1 MIQKFLKTVLF
12 SSFVFAI
19 HPPLQAQS
27 IGDWEIF
34 SSYSTINSVSFDNVD
49 TYYVL
54 TKGGLFL
61 VEDDIIISR
70 FTTIDGMHRLDAI
83 ESIFDE
89 LNNRLII
96 AYTDGVIDI
105 FNVDN
110 QSFEKI
116 DDIARVNEF
125 TSKMINHFEFQNNE
139 LVVATDFGVVVFDR
153 NQLYV
158 TNSYLNIGEFP
169 RGSTVYDVT
178 FYDDSIFVATSQ
190 GIASALSSSNLVDAN
205 EWNTKKL
212 SESNNLKVTEVE
224 ESNTFLLAI
233 SDDSLYSWNNGAWKV
248 LDNQPLNNPSILESY
263 GDEILIG
270 NKNKIQSISENNEI
284 TDIFVS
290 DKENITTIKSINSD
304 LLIGTR
310 ENGLIELTS
319 SSQIF
324 KPSGPYLNFFSEI
337 EYKDGILLASSTSQF
352 PQSDPFNS
360 IRGYYIYNDGW
371 ENYNRN
377 TNTTLDEFSYAMAYT
392 IDITDDDYFIGSWGD
407 GIAIHSR
414 LNNEIRVFD
423 TTNSDFT
430 GISAN
435 SSYVVIS
442 GVDTDSFNNTWA
454 ISFLS
459 DLPLNVYS
467 KESDEWTHFSSLPI
481 NNDELYFRLFVDSK
495 NKLWIPLIDVSNNG
509 KGLLIIDTGQ
519 DVFDES
525 DDTYRKL
532 TLSVDEGNLPDNNVI
547 AIAEDKNGEIW
558 IGTERGLA
566 RFIFPDFIVSTN
578 NPSEYT
584 AQWLIN
590 ADTSATSRFLLR
602 DINVSSI
609 AVNSANQKWVGS
621 VNQGIWLLNEDG
633 SEIIARFTAEN
644 SPLISNNIE
653 DITIDNERGVV
664 YISTDLGLISLVETA
679 KKPVNTLRDLKVY
692 PNPFVYSKHD
702 EVIIDDLSDQT
713 TIKIV
718 GADGSVFNS
727 FQTKGGRH
735 SWDGLDEYGKELSSG
750 VYFVVAIAD
759 NGSEKGIGKIVI
771 IR

>member
-1 MIQKFLKTVLF
+1 MIQKFLKAVLF

-19 HPPLQAQS
+19 HPPLHAQS
-27 IGDWEIF
+27 IGDWEIY

-54 TKGGLFL
+54 TKGGLFV

-83 ESIFDE
+83 ESIYDE

-96 AYTDGVIDI
+96 AYTDGIIDI
-105 FNVDN
+105 FNVEN

-558 IGTERGLA
+558 IGTERGIA

>member
-1 MIQKFLKTVLF
+1 MIQKFLKAVLY

-19 HPPLQAQS
+19 HPPLHAQS
-27 IGDWEIF
+27 IGDWEIY
-34 SSYSTINSVSFDNVD
+34 SSYSTINSVSFDNVN

-54 TKGGLFL
+54 TKGGLFV

-70 FTTIDGMHRLDAI
+70 YTTIDGMHRLDAI
-83 ESIFDE
+83 ESIFDK

-96 AYTDGVIDI
+96 AYTDGVIDV

-125 TSKMINHFEFQNNE
+125 TSKMINHFELQHNE

-212 SESNNLKVTEVE
+212 SESNNLEVTEVE

-263 GDEILIG
+263 EDEILIG
-270 NKNKIQSISENNEI
+270 NINKIQSISENNET

-290 DKENITTIKSINSD
+290 DKENITTIRSINSD

-324 KPSGPYLNFFSEI
+324 NPSGPYLNFFSET

-360 IRGYYIYNDGW
+360 IRGYYIYNNGW

-435 SSYVVIS
+435 SSYIVIS
-442 GVDTDSFNNTWA
+442 GIDTDSFNNTWV

-519 DVFDES
+519 NVFDES

-558 IGTERGLA
+558 IGTERGIA

-718 GADGSVFNS
+718 GVDGSVFNS

>member
-1 MIQKFLKTVLF
+1 MIQKFLKAVLY

-19 HPPLQAQS
+19 HPPLHAQS
-27 IGDWEIF
+27 IGDWEIY
-34 SSYSTINSVSFDNVD
+34 SSYSTINSVSFDNVN

-54 TKGGLFL
+54 TKGGLFV

-70 FTTIDGMHRLDAI
+70 YTTIDGMHRLDAI

-96 AYTDGVIDI
+96 AYTDGVIDV

-110 QSFEKI
+110 ESFEKI

-212 SESNNLKVTEVE
+212 SESNNLEVTEVE

-263 GDEILIG
+263 EDEILIG
-270 NKNKIQSISENNEI
+270 NINKIQSISENNET

-290 DKENITTIKSINSD
+290 DKENITTIRSINSD

-324 KPSGPYLNFFSEI
+324 KPSGPYLNFFSET
-337 EYKDGILLASSTSQF
+337 ELKDGILLASSTSQF
-352 PQSDPFNS
+352 PQSDPFNN
-360 IRGYYIYNDGW
+360 IRGYYIYNNGW

-435 SSYVVIS
+435 SSYIVIS
-442 GVDTDSFNNTWA
+442 GIDTDSFNNTWV

-519 DVFDES
+519 NVFDES

-558 IGTERGLA
+558 IGTERGIA

>member
-1 MIQKFLKTVLF
+1 MIQKFLKAVLF

-19 HPPLQAQS
+19 HPPLHAQS

-54 TKGGLFL
+54 TQGGLFV

-96 AYTDGVIDI
+96 AYTDGVIDV

-125 TSKMINHFEFQNNE
+125 TSKMINHFELQHNE

-212 SESNNLKVTEVE
+212 SESNNLEVTEVE
-224 ESNTFLLAI
+224 QSNTFLLAI

-263 GDEILIG
+263 EDEILIG
-270 NKNKIQSISENNEI
+270 NINKIQSISENNET

-290 DKENITTIKSINSD
+290 DKENITTIRSINSD

-324 KPSGPYLNFFSEI
+324 KPSGPYLNFFSET

-360 IRGYYIYNDGW
+360 IRGYYIYNNGW

-435 SSYVVIS
+435 SSYIVIS
-442 GVDTDSFNNTWA
+442 GIDTDSFNNTWV

-519 DVFDES
+519 NVFDES

-558 IGTERGLA
+558 IGTERGMA

>member
-1 MIQKFLKTVLF
+1 MIQKFLKAVLF

-19 HPPLQAQS
+19 HPPLHAQS
-27 IGDWEIF
+27 IGDWEIY

-54 TKGGLFL
+54 TKGGLFV

-83 ESIFDE
+83 ESIYDE

-96 AYTDGVIDI
+96 AYTDGIIDI
-105 FNVDN
+105 FNVEN

-442 GVDTDSFNNTWA
+442 GIDTDSFNNTWA

-558 IGTERGLA
+558 IGTERGIA

>member
-1 MIQKFLKTVLF
+1 MIQKFLKAVLYSF
-12 SSFVFAI
+12 FVFAI
-19 HPPLQAQS
+19 HPPLHSQS

-54 TKGGLFL
+54 TQGGLFV
-61 VEDDIIISR
+61 VEDDIIICR

-96 AYTDGVIDI
+96 AYTDGVIDV

-125 TSKMINHFEFQNNE
+125 TSKMINHFELQHNE

-212 SESNNLKVTEVE
+212 SESNNLEVTEVE

-263 GDEILIG
+263 EDEILIG
-270 NKNKIQSISENNEI
+270 NINKIQSISENNEI

-290 DKENITTIKSINSD
+290 DKENITTIRSINSD

-324 KPSGPYLNFFSEI
+324 KPSGPYLNFFSET

-360 IRGYYIYNDGW
+360 IRGYYIYNNGW

-407 GIAIHSR
+407 GIAIHSK

-435 SSYVVIS
+435 SSYIVIS
-442 GVDTDSFNNTWA
+442 GIDTDSFNNTWV

-519 DVFDES
+519 NVFDES

-558 IGTERGLA
+558 IGTERGIA

-653 DITIDNERGVV
+653 DITIDNERGIV

-702 EVIIDDLSDQT
+702 EVIIDHLSDQT

>member
-1 MIQKFLKTVLF
+1 MIQKFLKAVLF

-19 HPPLQAQS
+19 HPPLHAQS

-54 TKGGLFL
+54 TQGGLFV

-96 AYTDGVIDI
+96 AYTDGVIDV

-125 TSKMINHFEFQNNE
+125 TSKMINHFELQHNE

-212 SESNNLKVTEVE
+212 SESNNLEVTEVE

-263 GDEILIG
+263 EDEILIG
-270 NKNKIQSISENNEI
+270 NINKIQSISENNET

-290 DKENITTIKSINSD
+290 DKENITTIRSINSD

-324 KPSGPYLNFFSEI
+324 KPSGPYLNFFSET

-360 IRGYYIYNDGW
+360 IRGYYIYNNGW

-435 SSYVVIS
+435 SSYIVIS
-442 GVDTDSFNNTWA
+442 GIDTDSFNNTWV

-519 DVFDES
+519 NVFDES

-558 IGTERGLA
+558 IGTERGIA